1 MDASLISIILVSLAI
16 SAFFSGIEIAFIT
29 ANKLLIELKSKQ
41 GVYTAKLL
49 SPFVSN
55 PSKFISTTLIGTN
68 IGLVVYGV
76 YMGKFLE
83 PMLKDASTLFE
94 QYDIIQ
100 LFITSLIST
109 ILVLVVGEFIPK
121 VLFRINP
128 YFLLQVFILPFLFFY
143 YAFWPLVYFITS
155 LAKWVLS
162 KLMRVRFNEATPVFS
177 KVDLDNYITENM
189 DDLDE
194 DADVDTEI
202 FKNAL
207 DFSNVKIRACM
218 TPRTELVSMNM
229 SDAVEDLYKKF
240 LETGLSKILIHQG
253 TVDHIIGYVHQK
265 DMFSKPASIRSILIP
280 IEIVPETMPANEVL
294 NLFTRTNKS
303 IALVVDE
310 LGITAGIVT
319 IEDIMEE
326 IFGEIE
332 DEHDVEQLSEKQI
345 NDKEFIFSGRLEV
358 DYLNDKYELDIPE
371 GDYQTLAGYILYKY
385 ENVPQRGE
393 VFNIDHF
400 EITTLSTEKTRINEV
415 RIRVLK

>member
-1 MDASLISIILVSLAI
+1 MDYLIAIIIFSLAF
-16 SAFFSGIEIAFIT
+16 SAFFSGIEIAFIS

-41 GVYTAKLL
+41 GEFGARML
-49 SPFVSN
+49 SPFITN
-55 PSKFISTTLIGTN
+55 PSKFISTTLVGTN

-76 YMGKFLE
+76 YMGRFLE
-83 PMLKDASTLFE
+83 PIVGSIAS
-94 QYDIIQ
+94 
-100 LFITSLIST
+100 FISGNDFLLLLISSLIST
-109 ILVLVVGEFIPK
+109 CLVLVVGEFIPK
-121 VLFRINP
+121 VLFRLNP
-128 YFLLQVFILPFLFFY
+128 YLLLKVFVIPFLGFY
-143 YAFWPLVYFITS
+143 YLFWPLVHFITW
-155 LAKWVLS
+155 LAKGL
-162 KLMRVRFNEATPVFS
+162 LNFILRVRFTESTPVFS

-189 DDLDE
+189 DDLEE

-218 TPRTELVSMNM
+218 TPRTELVSMNITDDV
-229 SDAVEDLYKKF
+229 SPLYQKF

-265 DMFSKPASIRSILIP
+265 DMFSKPQSIRSILIP

-294 NLFTRTNKS
+294 NLFTRTSKS

-332 DEHDVEQLSEKQI
+332 DEHDVDQLSEKQI
-345 NDKEFIFSGRLEV
+345 SEKEYIFSGRLEV
-358 DYLNDKYELDIPE
+358 DYLNDKYSLDIPE
-371 GDYQTLAGYILYKY
+371 DEYQTLAGYILQRH
-385 ENVPQRGE
+385 ENIPQRGE
-393 VFNIDHF
+393 SFVIDHF
-400 EITTLSTEKTRINEV
+400 EITVLSTEKTRINEV
-415 RIRVLK
+415 RLRMIN

>member
-1 MDASLISIILVSLAI
+1 MDASLISIILISLAI

-162 KLMRVRFNEATPVFS
+162 KLMRVQFNEATPVFS

>member
-1 MDASLISIILVSLAI
+1 
-16 SAFFSGIEIAFIT
+16 
-29 ANKLLIELKSKQ
+29 
-41 GVYTAKLL
+41 
-49 SPFVSN
+49 
-55 PSKFISTTLIGTN
+55 
-68 IGLVVYGV
+68 
-76 YMGKFLE
+76 
-83 PMLKDASTLFE
+83 
-94 QYDIIQ
+94 
-100 LFITSLIST
+100 
-109 ILVLVVGEFIPK
+109 
-121 VLFRINP
+121 
-128 YFLLQVFILPFLFFY
+128 
-143 YAFWPLVYFITS
+143 
-155 LAKWVLS
+155 
-162 KLMRVRFNEATPVFS
+162 MRVQFNEATPVFS

-189 DDLDE
+189 EDLDE

-218 TPRTELVSMNM
+218 TPRTELVSMNI
-229 SDAVEDLYKKF
+229 SDAVEDLYQKF

-253 TVDHIIGYVHQK
+253 NVDHIIGYVHQK

-345 NDKEFIFSGRLEV
+345 NDTEFIFSGRLEV

-371 GDYQTLAGYILYKY
+371 GEYQTLAGYILYKY

-393 VFNIDHF
+393 VINIDHF
-400 EITTLSTEKTRINEV
+400 EVTTLSTDKTRINEV
-415 RIRVLK
+415 RLRVLK

>member
-1 MDASLISIILVSLAI
+1 MDASLISIILISLAI
-16 SAFFSGIEIAFIT
+16 SAFFSGMEIAFIT

-83 PMLKDASTLFE
+83 PLLINASSLFA

-121 VLFRINP
+121 VLFRLNP
-128 YFLLQVFILPFLFFY
+128 YLLLQVFIFPFLLFY

-162 KLMRVRFNEATPVFS
+162 KLMRVQFNEATPVFS

-189 DDLDE
+189 EDLDE

-218 TPRTELVSMNM
+218 TPRTELVSMNI
-229 SDAVEDLYKKF
+229 SDAVEDLYQKF

-253 TVDHIIGYVHQK
+253 NVDHIIGYVHQK

-345 NDKEFIFSGRLEV
+345 NDTEFIFSGRLEV

-371 GDYQTLAGYILYKY
+371 GEYQTLAGYILYKY

-393 VFNIDHF
+393 VINIDHF
-400 EITTLSTEKTRINEV
+400 EVTTLSTDKTRINEV
-415 RIRVLK
+415 RLRVLK